1 MFLFFSFLIISQII
15 ISFEICE
22 AGKNFCSKCNPIS
35 KLCEKCEKNIY
46 IPDSKGGCENSKK
59 CILGY
64 NHCVDCFEDE
74 KLCKEC
80 DIGYFPDENGGCSL
94 TDNCQVSYKGE
105 CLECKNNYIL
115 IGRKNY
121 YATLNDYIRLCMPLN
136 SDNFQ
141 NCKSINYQR
150 GVCDDCESGY
160 YLDGYDKKCTKV
172 QNCAISSYGI
182 CKKCN
187 YQYYLNVKE
196 QKCILESNNFLNCKI
211 SNDGKKCDECNNDY
225 YFDEEGKCVYSN
237 FCSQG
242 TSDKCNKCKD
252 GYYLTSYGNICTTEE
267 NCFSGR
273 KDIGICT
280 QCNENYCIDFKDGKC
295 KSNQEDND
303 LKDCRIADGKCTEC
317 TYGSYLGNDKKCS
330 NTPKCEKA
338 ENGICIQCINQYHL
352 GLDKKCTNVEHCIY
366 SDDYY
371 NCVECEMKYYY
382 NIKDRACKNAE
393 GKFENCMHSSYDGK
407 YCDKCKKGFYINRN
421 DDSCYSNKE
430 PGDFYNCEISNG
442 EICTKCIDGFYLG
455 YSDHKCTKA
464 QNCDIVENENRC
476 LICDETYCVDGK
488 TGLCEDND
496 IINDI
501 EKIFY
506 FRCNRTDSESTK
518 CETCIEGYELKN
530 GLCFDDK
537 HCIERNENGSC
548 KRCKKFED
556 EYYEQC
562 LNDIFGCIEAY
573 YDENC
578 LECNDLSE
586 VGDCTGCME
595 GFELDGYNNCVE
607 ID

>member
-1 MFLFFSFLIISQII
+1 MIKNALILQI
-15 ISFEICE
+15 
-22 AGKNFCSKCNPIS
+22 
-35 KLCEKCEKNIY
+35 
-46 IPDSKGGCENSKK
+46 
-59 CILGY
+59 
-64 NHCVDCFEDE
+64 
-74 KLCKEC
+74 
-80 DIGYFPDENGGCSL
+80 
-94 TDNCQVSYKGE
+94 
-105 CLECKNNYIL
+105 
-115 IGRKNY
+115 
-121 YATLNDYIRLCMPLN
+121 
-136 SDNFQ
+136 
-141 NCKSINYQR
+141 
-150 GVCDDCESGY
+150 
-160 YLDGYDKKCTKV
+160 
-172 QNCAISSYGI
+172 
-182 CKKCN
+182 
-187 YQYYLNVKE
+187 VK
-196 QKCILESNNFLNCKI
+196 
-211 SNDGKKCDECNNDY
+211 
-225 YFDEEGKCVYSN
+225 
-237 FCSQG
+237 
-242 TSDKCNKCKD
+242 
-252 GYYLTSYGNICTTEE
+252 
-267 NCFSGR
+267 
-273 KDIGICT
+273 
-280 QCNENYCIDFKDGKC
+280 
-295 KSNQEDND
+295 
-303 LKDCRIADGKCTEC
+303 
-317 TYGSYLGNDKKCS
+317 
-330 NTPKCEKA
+330 KA

-530 GLCFDDK
+530 GLCFDDQ

-586 VGDCTGCME
+586 VGYCTGCME
-595 GFELDGYNNCVE
+595 GFELNRYNDCVE